1 MSVLNTI
8 SEPIKVIQE
17 GGKVVM
23 TMSPTKFA
31 FLSHYIGYTY
41 LAGAS
46 VVLIGG
52 TYLAI
57 RVGVPLWVAIENKLK
72 GGKS

>member
-1 MSVLNTI
+1 MWNILN
-8 SEPIKVIQE
+8 EPIQVLKE

-23 TMSPTKFA
+23 TMSPAKFS

-41 LAGAS
+41 LIGAS

-57 RVGVPLWVAIENKLK
+57 RVGVPLWCAVENKIK
-72 GGKS
+72 GGK